1 MTVRIDLLRP
11 DDLLNLHIEGEN
23 LRLDADASDGPALV
37 LEDPSTPGYLIV
49 TFPPQTVVEEAV
61 YESSQTLPPPLP
73 PPPTKETGDLNT
85 KHPPETPPTLPMR
98 SRIGGASRL
107 VFRIP
112 AGSQQSIPYD
122 IEGLLDWSALELN
135 VSALA
140 DVPAEPTA
148 AQRNNAPAI
157 AKPGP
162 RDTAIE
168 LPYRLILS
176 PNHAVAWAHA
186 QGLKTRQGVTELWH
200 TRLALKSDDGT
211 LSELS
216 RANPAP
222 LRAIWSPDFKANKFL
237 STDPPLFGQPD
248 SDWGVVPPGVLTPMT
263 PSDRHEI
270 VVLTSAFS
278 GYVKDIDNFRSYEP
292 QPVRAE
298 QLMLSPL
305 GGWLKSRGEWD
316 PPATYRLPRFSA
328 IDALDRW
335 RQTLAD
341 LGDLRIRPRE
351 QIDAV
356 RPVAS
361 ASDETSEPSVD
372 EGAIGATARAGFDF
386 ADGVLTTGAA
396 QFEAILWPQ
405 LLGETGSLLNVSEW
419 SHIAT
424 MGRDH
429 FVRIVYEGHLFPFGH
444 RAALVKITERKIR
457 DVPLGS
463 TTPVAYLVQR
473 MFIVVRQPLRN
484 YRAPEI
490 LSQLQQGGRGLPF
503 RTIRL
508 TTLVTPDIANPYP
521 NGPCKVFPAD
531 PEIFSFWVRLGTGA
545 ATTDD
550 FKFHAIAEDI
560 AGETIDFTCSLIF
573 IPFSEDGLPPLPSNR
588 EKVFKTY
595 DKSGEAR
602 ACLVPGQKLTY
613 APKGGKDN
621 TTLTTQRLYFTSQPA
636 PFNKTFGAFLPK
648 LFKSSV
654 KLPAVEALLGAPADT
669 EIAFHQQYLDNLP
682 GNTTGLFARV
692 VKETTSGVLADNT
705 LAAEFEAKKAGGFA
719 TPNLSISG
727 LTRELGPMAGD
738 ATKIATD
745 DFDPADFFKDMK
757 DSALLFGTFN
767 LAELLEKL
775 TMSAG
780 APKVQIQQSEL
791 PPPPP
796 LLRLFKLT
804 TTLDWE
810 PKVKAD
816 FAPLGGFVKF
826 LGSRNGQPAMF
837 AVHARIEKTV
847 DVPPVADA
855 SPPIVDM
862 EGALTDF
869 RIELLHVVEVLF
881 ERFAFTA
888 KPGKK
893 IDVAVALD
901 TTTPV
906 RFIDDL
912 EFVEKL
918 RETIPPGLFGDG
930 PSLDINATRVKA
942 GFSVGLPPVAV
953 GVFALKDV
961 AIGAF
966 IELPFKDGKPVFDFG
981 FSSREHPFNLTVA
994 FLGGGGFF
1002 HLQIDTKG
1010 VKMLEAALEFGA
1022 SASIDLGVASGGVH
1036 IMAGI
1041 YFSIERRTIEGN
1053 EVDAA
1058 TLGGYLRLGGELSVL
1073 GLISVSLEF
1082 YLIFAYESAG
1092 TKKYAYGRA
1101 TLTVKVEVLLFSTSV
1116 EISVEKRF
1124 GGSGGDPHFLQTFET
1139 PAIWNEYAGAFA

>member
-23 LRLDADASDGPALV
+23 LRLDADAADGPALV
-37 LEDPSTPGYLIV
+37 LDDAGRPGYLIV

-61 YESSQTLPPPLP
+61 YESSSTP
-73 PPPTKETGDLNT
+73 PPPNEGNLPFNAQ
-85 KHPPETPPTLPMR
+85 HPPEAAPALPSR
-98 SRIGGASRL
+98 SRIGRSSRL

-122 IEGLLDWSALELN
+122 IAGLLDWSHLEFN

-148 AQRNNAPAI
+148 QQRNNAPAI

-162 RDTAIE
+162 FDTAIE

-176 PNHAVAWAHA
+176 PNHSVAWTHA
-186 QGLKTRQGVTELWH
+186 LRVKTKQGMTELWH
-200 TRLALKSDDGT
+200 TRLAFKAEDGT
-211 LSELS
+211 LIETSL
-216 RANPAP
+216 ANPAP
-222 LRAIWSPDFKANKFL
+222 LRAIWSPDFNDKKFL
-237 STDPPLFGQPD
+237 GSDSPLFGQPD
-248 SDWGVVPPGVLTPMT
+248 SDWGALTPMT

-278 GYVKDIDNFRSYEP
+278 GYVKDMDDFRSYEP
-292 QPVRAE
+292 RPIRAE
-298 QLMLSPL
+298 QFMLSPL

-316 PPATYRLPRFSA
+316 PPATYRPPRFSA
-328 IDALDRW
+328 VDALDRW
-335 RQTLAD
+335 SETIGA
-341 LGDLRIRPRE
+341 LGELRIRLRE
-351 QIDAV
+351 PHDAAT
-356 RPVAS
+356 RPVAAPTES
-361 ASDETSEPSVD
+361 SKPPGE
-372 EGAIGATARAGFDF
+372 EGAAAAPARAGFDF
-386 ADGVLTTGAA
+386 ADAALTAGAA
-396 QFEAILWPQ
+396 SLEAVLWPQ
-405 LLGETGSLLNVSEW
+405 LLGKTGSLLNVSEW

-424 MGRDH
+424 LGRDH

-457 DVPLGS
+457 DVPQNS

-484 YRAPEI
+484 YSGPEI
-490 LSQLQQGGRGLPF
+490 QPHLDNGGRCLPF
-503 RTIRL
+503 KSIRL
-508 TTLVTPDIANPYP
+508 TTLVTPDIANPT
-521 NGPCKVFPAD
+521 GPCKVFPAD
-531 PEIFSFWVRLGTGA
+531 PQIFSFWVRLGAGSA
-545 ATTDD
+545 VTDD

-560 AGETIDFTCSLIF
+560 VGESIDFTCSLIF
-573 IPFSEDGLPPLPSNR
+573 IPFGEDGLRPAPSLPSNR
-588 EKVFKTY
+588 EKVFTAY
-595 DKSGEAR
+595 DQSGEAR
-602 ACLVPGQKLTY
+602 ACIVPGQKLTY

-654 KLPAVEALLGAPADT
+654 KLPAVEALLGAPAET
-669 EIAFHQQYLDNLP
+669 EIALHDQYLDNLP

-692 VKETTSGVLADNT
+692 VKETSSGVLADNT

-757 DSALLFGTFN
+757 DSAKLFGTFN
-767 LAELLEKL
+767 LAELLETL
-775 TMSAG
+775 TMTAG
-780 APKVQIQQSEL
+780 APKVQFQQSEV
-791 PPPPP
+791 PPVPP
-796 LLRLFKLT
+796 LVRQFKVV

-826 LGSRNGQPAMF
+826 LGSRGGQDAKF

-847 DVPPVADA
+847 GVPPVADA

-893 IDVAVALD
+893 VDVAVALD

-981 FSSREHPFNLTVA
+981 FSSRERPFNLTVA

-1041 YFSIERRTIEGN
+1041 YFSIQRRTIQGKD
-1053 EVDAA
+1053 VDAA

-1073 GLISVSLEF
+1073 GIISVSLEF
-1082 YLIFAYESAG
+1082 YLIFAYQSEG
-1092 TKKYAYGRA
+1092 EKKYAYGRA
-1101 TLTVKVEVLLFSTSV
+1101 TLTVKVEVLMFSTSV

-1139 PAIWNEYAGAFA
+1139 PAIWTEYAGAFA